1 MSKSIGK
8 LTGTGTVKY
17 DTSPTKNFVK
27 FLDSYDTKP
36 VDTTLSNLTG
46 WASNSSA
53 DNLNNMG
60 NYTFNV
66 DGSDAARLRQ
76 ENAIYSSMMDKMQP
90 QFERQMQDYST
101 MLQNKGLPVGSE
113 AYERA
118 MGDLQEKQND
128 SARQAAYASVM
139 GGQDAFSQ
147 SLGDAMNAGSFG
159 NQAQQAYI
167 NQLLSALD
175 GSSSGYDVAMDK
187 YAAQNNLAAQQ
198 YAARQQAANNR
209 LALTNSMIQG
219 GATAAAAMSD
229 KRLKENIKPVG
240 KLDNG
245 LTVYCFNYK
254 GDNTPQIGL
263 IAQEVQ
269 EVKPEAV
276 IERDDGFLAVR
287 YDIATEA

>member
-1 MSKSIGK
+1 MSKKKSAPQQDTTAYK
-8 LTGTGTVKY
+8 NYLKYLNAY
-17 DTSPTKNFVK
+17 DTGN
-27 FLDSYDTKP
+27 
-36 VDTTLSNLTG
+36 VDTTLGNLTG

-66 DGSDAARLRQ
+66 DGSDAARMRQ

-90 QFERQMQDYST
+90 EFERQLQDYST

-139 GGQDAFSQ
+139 GGQDAYSQ
-147 SLGDAMNAGSFG
+147 SLADQINAGNFG
-159 NQAQQAYI
+159 NTAQQAYI

-175 GSSSGYDVAMDK
+175 GSSSSYDVAMDK

-209 LALTNSMIQG
+209 LALTNSLISG
-219 GATAAAAMSD
+219 GS
-229 KRLKENIKPVG
+229 
-240 KLDNG
+240 KL
-245 LTVYCFNYK
+245 
-254 GDNTPQIGL
+254 IG
-263 IAQEVQ
+263 
-269 EVKPEAV
+269 
-276 IERDDGFLAVR
+276 GM
-287 YDIATEA
+287 